1 MNDLMT
7 WTSTVIL
14 NTTDSTPSLASL
26 SMLRAGNKKIQ
37 IIKTL
42 APDWNDFGVLLDFDE
57 AGTELDSI
65 EKAHPTDKARCKAM
79 FQHWL
84 KGNGVRP
91 CSWRKLI
98 QLLEDCDQD
107 LLAEEIQDAL
117 Q

>member
-1 MNDLMT
+1 MHTYMFLT
-7 WTSTVIL
+7 I
-14 NTTDSTPSLASL
+14 NTADATPSLASL
-26 SMLRAGNKKIQ
+26 SVLRAGNKKIQ

-42 APDWNDFGVLLDFDE
+42 APEWNDFGVLLDFDE
-57 AGTELDSI
+57 TGTELDNI
-65 EKAHPTDKARCKAM
+65 EKAHSTDKARCKAM

-98 QLLEDCDQD
+98 QLLEDCDQES
-107 LLAEEIQDAL
+107 LAEEIQDAL

>member
-1 MNDLMT
+1 M
-7 WTSTVIL
+7 WTYTVVL
-14 NTTDSTPSLASL
+14 NMYYTDATPSLASL
-26 SMLRAGNKKIQ
+26 SMLRVGNKKIQ

-107 LLAEEIQDAL
+107 LLAKEIQDAL

>member
-1 MNDLMT
+1 MNKLMT

-14 NTTDSTPSLASL
+14 NTTDVTPSLASL
-26 SMLRAGNKKIQ
+26 LVLRAGNKKIQ

-42 APDWNDFGVLLDFDE
+42 APDWNDFGILLDFDK